1 MSKYSVIRTDIKN
14 KASLV
19 NATLEYAYNQAKAR
33 GIQVGQ
39 ISKLGIVHLSEQPEA
54 FVQFYNAAVKI
65 HEQAQPLR
73 GFEGRLRGDKAHVIF
88 SKDYIAGASNDLGL
102 LETPQGY
109 EAIISDYD
117 DGHYANVTGIV
128 RRGQDVMAQLRP
140 LYSKFEA
147 VRKAR
152 SNGLEV
158 DDVRTVNG
166 RIDVFL
172 KV

>member
-33 GIQVGQ
+33 GVQVGQ
-39 ISKLGIVHLSEQPEA
+39 ISKLGVVHLSDQPEA
-54 FVQFYNAAVKI
+54 FVRFYNAAVKL
-65 HEQAQPLR
+65 HEQPQPLL
-73 GFEGRLRGDKAHVIF
+73 GYEGRLRNEKAHVVF
-88 SKDYIAGASNDLGL
+88 SKDYIAGAANDVGL

-109 EAIISDYD
+109 QAIISDYD
-117 DGHYANVTGIV
+117 DGHSANVTGIV
-128 RRGQDVMAQLRP
+128 YKGQDVLAQLKP
-140 LYSKFEA
+140 LYAKFEA

-152 SNGLEV
+152 DNGLEV
-158 DDVRTVNG
+158 EDVQTVGG
-166 RIDVFL
+166 RIDIFV